1 MAFRSFSSAEPDRP
15 RKPGMVP
22 MNVSD
27 STMQINYEAT
37 KR

>member
-1 MAFRSFSSAEPDRP
+1 MAFRSFSNAEPDRP
-15 RKPGMVP
+15 GKLGMVS

-37 KR
+37 TS